1 MLSRIIQ
8 PLRGLFGGTARGTS
22 ASDLSSSLVTPTWIN
37 SYRGRK
43 RRLRKHIELTTK
55 VLEIG
60 PLARPIA
67 PKQEGYS
74 SFSVDNTNRDG
85 LLRRYAGHVGF
96 NAEKVEE
103 VDFIW
108 SSGDLADAVSIEH
121 HGTFEVIVLSHV
133 LEHLPD
139 PISFLNSCAKLLK
152 DGGYVTL
159 ALPDKRH
166 CFDLFRPFTTTGQWL
181 AAFRQKSTFH
191 DDVAL
196 FDYATLA
203 VAKHG
208 ELAWS
213 NSRHKIRDI
222 TFLNMSLEAAYE
234 RFFGDQARSP
244 TATRTATLLCSPL
257 RASRCWR
264 RNAMQLG

>member
-1 MLSRIIQ
+1 M
-8 PLRGLFGGTARGTS
+8 
-22 ASDLSSSLVTPTWIN
+22 
-37 SYRGRK
+37 
-43 RRLRKHIELTTK
+43 
-55 VLEIG
+55 
-60 PLARPIA
+60 
-67 PKQEGYS
+67 
-74 SFSVDNTNRDG
+74 
-85 LLRRYAGHVGF
+85 
-96 NAEKVEE
+96 
-103 VDFIW
+103 
-108 SSGDLADAVSIEH
+108 
-121 HGTFEVIVLSHV
+121 
-133 LEHLPD
+133 
-139 PISFLNSCAKLLK
+139 
-152 DGGYVTL
+152 
-159 ALPDKRH
+159 
-166 CFDLFRPFTTTGQWL
+166 
-181 AAFRQKSTFH
+181 
-191 DDVAL
+191 AL